1 MINRI
6 LKYKNGGPGPKKSP
20 TGYTSTT
27 RTWSATDNKTVSET
41 MSRPI
46 RMPAKS
52 LTSSTAG
59 ELRATTDKDRA
70 NLKHYRALQLRETAS
85 PSGQLATWADNKL
98 KHWEHTMGSVPGESL
113 LATPMRMLS
122 SVGHSANRFS
132 KALSGDDP
140 VYNTLA
146 GTGNYAMASLDGLM
160 LDQGIGAAGSKL
172 STAAIKNATKNTYRL
187 NPLANKLN
195 NPNTSYRVA
204 GMDALEDFN
213 SSGVLRSKPLAN
225 AMEGEINVGNRPTA
239 FPSFNKG
246 SADLRYLPE
255 EGGVVFETNLP
266 TFKRGEINPVTGQ
279 PIKGRHYAHR
289 VIGETGEAVSSIPAK
304 DITVREAT
312 PHWLRGYRKLDANGK
327 PINVNYKLVRDK
339 DKMMSGPI
347 PTFSWKPYES
357 SADDII
363 STQNMDT
370 RLQAMYKKSRDAAFN
385 ANNYDYNEQTFLNEN
400 KGALQ
405 IHRANVAP
413 GRSIYTLN
421 PDDAEFANEFGN
433 KKSLSELQQSL
444 YNDYKNNTN
453 FSNKDASL
461 GQSSPSSLSLEE
473 RLKAKEFMKEYL
485 EQLNSGV
492 GRRQLESFDGMFQT
506 NNLKNLQDNARY
518 PIKLTE
524 EIGDS
529 YGSYTAFGNA
539 KSGLNRPDQI
549 LNVLRVRPG
558 ISTEDLKTVVQHEL
572 GHNLQYNLPTLR
584 GFGENSHANNANI
597 LDLSNSI
604 FDPTTYHGLPQEL
617 STWGNTIKN
626 VGVNHNI
633 LKSTFDKVSPKQ
645 YGEIMET
652 GDPWIK
658 NFKKSMLPRREENH
672 RFLLNFA
679 Y

>member
-1 MINRI
+1 MKKNKIFRYQEGGNVNAVS
-6 LKYKNGGPGPKKSP
+6 KGYKDLRGYQKSG
-20 TGYTSTT
+20 TIGSSLGT
-27 RTWSATDNKTVSET
+27 RTWTATDNKTVSET
-41 MSRPI
+41 MSRPT
-46 RMPAKS
+46 RLPAKP

-59 ELRATTDKDRA
+59 ELRATTDKDRT
-70 NLKHYRALQLRETAS
+70 NLKHYQALQLRETAS

-98 KHWEHTMGSVPGESL
+98 KHWEHAMGNVPGESL
-113 LATPMRMLS
+113 LATPMRMAS
-122 SVGHSANRFS
+122 SIGHSANRFS
-132 KALSGDDP
+132 KALSGDAP
-140 VYNTLA
+140 VYNALA

-160 LDQGIGAAGSKL
+160 LADGLGAAGNKL
-172 STAAIKNATKNTYRL
+172 STAALSNMKNSL
-187 NPLANKLN
+187 P
-195 NPNTSYRVA
+195 
-204 GMDALEDFN
+204 
-213 SSGVLRSKPLAN
+213 
-225 AMEGEINVGNRPTA
+225 
-239 FPSFNKG
+239 KG
-246 SADLRYLPE
+246 
-255 EGGVVFETNLP
+255 
-266 TFKRGEINPVTGQ
+266 
-279 PIKGRHYAHR
+279 
-289 VIGETGEAVSSIPAK
+289 
-304 DITVREAT
+304 
-312 PHWLRGYRKLDANGK
+312 
-327 PINVNYKLVRDK
+327 KLVMNK
-339 DKMMSGPI
+339 DRMMSGPM

-400 KGALQ
+400 MGALQ

-421 PDDAEFANEFGN
+421 PDDAQFANEFGN

-453 FSNKDASL
+453 FSNKVTSL

-473 RLKAKEFMKEYL
+473 RLKAREFMDEYL

-492 GRRQLESFDGMFQT
+492 GRRQLESFDGMFRT
-506 NNLKNLQDNARY
+506 NNLNNLQDNARY
-518 PIKLTE
+518 PIKLTD

-529 YGSYTAFGNA
+529 YGSYTAFSSA
-539 KSGLNRPDQI
+539 KSSLNTPDQI

-558 ISTEDLKTVVQHEL
+558 ISTKDLKIVTQHEL

-597 LDLSNSI
+597 IDLSNSI
-604 FDPTTYHGLPQEL
+604 FDPATYHGLPQEL

-652 GDPWIK
+652 GDPWLK